1 MTISIGEKIPSL
13 SLRTM
18 TEEGPQSISTEEIFS
33 GKKVVLFAVPGAFTP
48 TCSLQ
53 HLPGFVEKADEL
65 TNKGIDTVACMAV
78 NDVFVMDAWGK
89 SQNAEG
95 KVLMLSDGNGE
106 FTSAL
111 GLELDASGFG
121 MGTRS
126 QRFSIVV
133 NDGEVEILNIE
144 DGGEFKVSSC
154 NYMIDQL

>member
-1 MTISIGEKIPSL
+1 M
-13 SLRTM
+13 
-18 TEEGPQSISTEEIFS
+18 
-33 GKKVVLFAVPGAFTP
+33 
-48 TCSLQ
+48 
-53 HLPGFVEKADEL
+53 
-65 TNKGIDTVACMAV
+65 ACMAV

-89 SQNAEG
+89 SQNADG

-106 FTSAL
+106 ITSAL

-144 DGGEFKVSSC
+144 DGGAFKVSSC
-154 NYMIDQL
+154 DYMIDQL